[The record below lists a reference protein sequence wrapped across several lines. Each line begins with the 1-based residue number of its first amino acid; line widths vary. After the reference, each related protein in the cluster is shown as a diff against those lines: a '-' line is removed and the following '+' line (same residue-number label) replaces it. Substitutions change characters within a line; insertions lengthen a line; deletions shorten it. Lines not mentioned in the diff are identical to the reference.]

1 MLKLSV
7 ELQEPSHDA
16 YKLAFYRSLAQS
28 PEAIQSFCL
37 VFTVLACL
45 CPAEATE
52 LLGHVRSGLPHLAR
66 VSVGTEAPSQPVIPS
81 ELLRRSLA
89 DLPVDYKHIAGA
101 GLPAVDSDGISPHAH
116 VTGDESRSSCLPL
129 SSPMNPDGWSY
140 RLNYLADPQSL
151 LFKQHP
157 SENSEGIDCD
167 INRNTASDISSSY
180 AAIKTEPLELPQDPL
195 SPSQPTP
202 DADRILESV
211 ATPPEVYKSRALGP
225 KCQENS
231 PRPRE
236 NDRPNFAGIPV
247 DSRGSKAFGLESAHR
262 IYTGESLADAAVAT
276 IQHCGGKPVME
287 NFSDVLPVYLSS
299 WLSNEQ
305 EGRHP
310 LGLPE
315 IRLSSLQATCAE
327 YFKALRAKTDTDT
340 FEDNIRHRASQVL
353 LFLCFEAF
361 VRELQEK
368 ERSGTLVV
376 KRANRSMSTIARD
389 LIMEAIYPNEYKG
402 SRKKFYRDALSNH
415 TRYGSRWWRVGS
427 CCGLGALLVCS
438 DDIAYVVNRSAYR
451 ETAIDALINHV
462 LNKQPGAVFLF
473 ECFAPLTQRL
483 ILGKGLKSYA
493 EAIPLGALIKELT
506 QIHVDGQFS
515 EPPWR
520 WIDPHSVADSAGPE
534 FLWAQDSTRD

>member
-1 MLKLSV
+1 MLPKHSTTKNCCRSESSRARTQQKFQHRGGLLRKAYEYSIYCDSDVYMVLQARSSGQIFAFISDSSKRWAPSLRELTKQQNV
-7 ELQEPSHDA
+7 EMAEQPPWYSPQTNIIVQIDATLNSLDDVNHPSRVIGGAFSDRSTPAVDRRGYPQRKNCSCAFSGSQPLFGLPFVTQADPYEPSHDA
-16 YKLAFYRSLAQS
+16 YKLAFYHSLAQS
-28 PEAIQSFCL
+28 PEG
-37 VFTVLACL
+37 V
-45 CPAEATE
+45 
-52 LLGHVRSGLPHLAR
+52 
-66 VSVGTEAPSQPVIPS
+66 
-81 ELLRRSLA
+81 
-89 DLPVDYKHIAGA
+89 
-101 GLPAVDSDGISPHAH
+101 GISPHAH

-129 SSPMNPDGWSY
+129 SSPMNPD
-140 RLNYLADPQSL
+140 
-151 LFKQHP
+151 
-157 SENSEGIDCD
+157 
-167 INRNTASDISSSY
+167 ASDISSSY

-262 IYTGESLADAAVAT
+262 IYTGELLADAAVAT
-276 IQHCGGKPVME
+276 IQHCSGKPVME

-305 EGRHP
+305 EGHHP
-310 LGLPE
+310 LSLPE
-315 IRLSSLQATCAE
+315 IRLSSLQATCTE

-340 FEDNIRHRASQVL
+340 FKDNIHHHTSQVL

-376 KRANRSMSTIARD
+376 KHANHSMSTIVWD

-402 SRKKFYRDALSNH
+402 SRKKFYQDALNNH
-415 TRYGSRWWRVGS
+415 TQYGSHW
-427 CCGLGALLVCS
+427 
-438 DDIAYVVNRSAYR
+438 
-451 ETAIDALINHV
+451 
-462 LNKQPGAVFLF
+462 
-473 ECFAPLTQRL
+473 
-483 ILGKGLKSYA
+483 
-493 EAIPLGALIKELT
+493 
-506 QIHVDGQFS
+506 
-515 EPPWR
+515 
-520 WIDPHSVADSAGPE
+520 
-534 FLWAQDSTRD
+534 

>member
-16 YKLAFYRSLAQS
+16 YKLAFYCSLAQS
-28 PEAIQSFCL
+28 PEKQQNFLAMFILGSHTLL
-37 VFTVLACL
+37 V
-45 CPAEATE
+45 
-52 LLGHVRSGLPHLAR
+52 
-66 VSVGTEAPSQPVIPS
+66 
-81 ELLRRSLA
+81 
-89 DLPVDYKHIAGA
+89 
-101 GLPAVDSDGISPHAH
+101 
-116 VTGDESRSSCLPL
+116 
-129 SSPMNPDGWSY
+129 PMNPDGWSY

-157 SENSEGIDCD
+157 SENSEGIDS
-167 INRNTASDISSSY
+167 SDISSSY

-195 SPSQPTP
+195 SPSQPMP

-305 EGRHP
+305 EGCHP
-310 LGLPE
+310 LGLSE
-315 IRLSSLQATCAE
+315 IRLSSLQAICAE

-340 FEDNIRHRASQVL
+340 FEDNICHCTSQVL

-368 ERSGTLVV
+368 ERSVW
-376 KRANRSMSTIARD
+376 D

-402 SRKKFYRDALSNH
+402 SQKKFY
-415 TRYGSRWWRVGS
+415 
-427 CCGLGALLVCS
+427 
-438 DDIAYVVNRSAYR
+438 
-451 ETAIDALINHV
+451 
-462 LNKQPGAVFLF
+462 
-473 ECFAPLTQRL
+473 
-483 ILGKGLKSYA
+483 
-493 EAIPLGALIKELT
+493 
-506 QIHVDGQFS
+506 
-515 EPPWR
+515 
-520 WIDPHSVADSAGPE
+520 
-534 FLWAQDSTRD
+534 